1 MRIANGT
8 AAGCV
13 LEPTLRRAAS
23 GQRAVCEEAP
33 APSRP
38 RHALGSS
45 LAAVTSPARLLA
57 ETSHD
62 LRQPIQAIGL
72 WVELLQSQAG
82 DAETRAILQRLRQTA
97 QGLESVIDSLLDIS
111 RLDMGAV
118 SPRRAEFPIAAVLD
132 RLAATFGAT
141 ARNRELA
148 FRMRACD
155 ATVRSD
161 PALVERILGNFVSNA
176 VRNCDEGGILVGCR
190 RRGRDLCV
198 EVWDTGPGVPA
209 DRLADIFR
217 EFVQLRS
224 APHGRS
230 RGFGLGLSIARRM
243 ADLLGHEISVISRV
257 GRGSCFRLRLPL
269 ARPAPQ
275 RPRIAA
281 VKETR
286 REIAGSFVVFVDDER
301 ELRDAMALLL
311 ARWGCHAIVAKS
323 ANDAI
328 EQLARHLRAP
338 DLVIGDYRL
347 ADGESGLDAI
357 ASIRAALGH
366 PVDAIILSG
375 ERGVMAN
382 GALSASG
389 IPVLR
394 KPADPDV
401 IRARIAQSR
410 ADRSGLLHECRV
422 R

>member
-1 MRIANGT
+1 MRIANG
-8 AAGCV
+8 AAARVPGAT
-13 LEPTLRRAAS
+13 PRRAVS
-23 GQRAVCEEAP
+23 GQAARCEQAP
-33 APSRP
+33 VAHRLRP
-38 RHALGSS
+38 
-45 LAAVTSPARLLA
+45 AAVPRSAAVASPARLLA

-82 DAETRAILQRLRQTA
+82 DAETRAILQRLHQTA

-118 SPRRAEFPIAAVLD
+118 EPRRTEFSIDAVLD
-132 RLAATFGAT
+132 RLAATFGPA
-141 ARNRELA
+141 ASSRGLA
-148 FRMRACD
+148 FRMRTCEAM
-155 ATVRSD
+155 VRSD

-176 VRNCDEGGILVGCR
+176 VRHCDEGGVLVGCR

-224 APHGRS
+224 AARDRS

-243 ADLLGHEISVISRV
+243 ADLLRHEISVISRV

-269 ARPAPQ
+269 AQPAAQ
-275 RPRIAA
+275 RPGIAA
-281 VKETR
+281 VGKAG

-311 ARWGCHAIVAKS
+311 ARWGCHAIVAGS
-323 ANDAI
+323 ADEAI
-328 EQLARHLRAP
+328 EQLAGHLCAP

-366 PVDAIILSG
+366 AVDAILISG
-375 ERGVMAN
+375 ERGVLAN
-382 GALSASG
+382 GMLSASG

-394 KPADPDV
+394 KPVDPDV
-401 IRARIAQSR
+401 IRTRIALSR
-410 ADRSGLLHECRV
+410 AGRSALLRECGPC
-422 R
+422 